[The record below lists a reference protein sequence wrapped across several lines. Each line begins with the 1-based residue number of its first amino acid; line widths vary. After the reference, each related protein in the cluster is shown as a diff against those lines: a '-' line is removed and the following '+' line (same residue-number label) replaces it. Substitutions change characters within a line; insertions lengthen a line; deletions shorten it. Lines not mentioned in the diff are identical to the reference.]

1 MSNENNNYL
10 IMVDLQFTLFMYYMY
25 HIKIN
30 IRIKSTSKFQ
40 ICIVYNIKKCSC
52 SFKIVC

>member
-10 IMVDLQFTLFMYYMY
+10 IMVDLQFTLFMYYIY

-40 ICIVYNIKKCSC
+40 ICIVYSIKKCSC
-52 SFKIVC
+52 NFKIVC